1 MKIVILDD
9 KIIKGDYEL
18 SKKNTIEISES
29 DDTTYGNDWH
39 TYREINSNL
48 EDKRGQLYSLVM
60 V

>member
-48 EDKRGQLYSLVM
+48 EDKRG
-60 V
+60 